1 MLTYSNPP
9 VTFLTGSSIEPDKLT
24 EVQDLLYKAL
34 CKSNPSDACTVQML
48 KYTASAMFKKQIN
61 MSDDLLAGHDVG
73 KVYQSKLA
81 DTNAAERSFGGKD
94 NRLRMCPTET
104 EMVTDGILCWKF
116 NKVSNTLEQFTT
128 AEIKKMVEAFMKTKF
143 KQNMQGRCNKRK
155 QDRIDYAA
163 EDLATRCER
172 GEKTFAKR
180 AKTLDGGGDAL
191 WTPEDIQLHVSTL
204 PSKKLQLQAMGKQW
218 QGIKAFVKLAD
229 PHIKWPDK
237 FKQMPKDA
245 AVLKAT
251 LILVL
256 EEKELMAGAR
266 EAKRKDDAQRVEEQE
281 TGVRA
286 VEDPLNKILPTAVVD
301 RDVLNKRMSDQVS
314 AGTHGER
321 SKKLRTQQKERA
333 HKQEEQEQGNDEQE
347 EQEQEQGNDEREE
360 QDDDEDL
367 QD

>member
-1 MLTYSNPP
+1 M
-9 VTFLTGSSIEPDKLT
+9 
-24 EVQDLLYKAL
+24 
-34 CKSNPSDACTVQML
+34 
-48 KYTASAMFKKQIN
+48 
-61 MSDDLLAGHDVG
+61 
-73 KVYQSKLA
+73 YQSKLA

-116 NKVSNTLEQFTT
+116 NKVSDTLELFTT

-191 WTPEDIQLHVSTL
+191 WTPEDIHLHVSTL

-251 LILVL
+251 LTLVL

-286 VEDPLNKILPTAVVD
+286 VEDPLNKILPTAVVA

-314 AGTHGER
+314 AGTHCER

-333 HKQEEQEQGNDEQE
+333 HEQEEQEQGNDAE
-347 EQEQEQGNDEREE
+347 EQEHCNNEGNESNEDEDAGGEIE
-360 QDDDEDL
+360 SDHNDDDDEDQ

>member
-1 MLTYSNPP
+1 M
-9 VTFLTGSSIEPDKLT
+9 
-24 EVQDLLYKAL
+24 
-34 CKSNPSDACTVQML
+34 
-48 KYTASAMFKKQIN
+48 
-61 MSDDLLAGHDVG
+61 
-73 KVYQSKLA
+73 
-81 DTNAAERSFGGKD
+81 
-94 NRLRMCPTET
+94 
-104 EMVTDGILCWKF
+104 
-116 NKVSNTLEQFTT
+116 
-128 AEIKKMVEAFMKTKF
+128 
-143 KQNMQGRCNKRK
+143 
-155 QDRIDYAA
+155 
-163 EDLATRCER
+163 
-172 GEKTFAKR
+172 
-180 AKTLDGGGDAL
+180 
-191 WTPEDIQLHVSTL
+191 LHVSTL

-256 EEKELMAGAR
+256 EEKELMVGAR

-281 TGVRA
+281 TGVCA

-333 HKQEEQEQGNDEQE
+333 HEPEEQEQGNDKQEEQEQGNDAE
-347 EQEQEQGNDEREE
+347 EQEQGNDEGNESNE
-360 QDDDEDL
+360 DEDAGGEIESD
-367 QD
+367 QMMMMKTSRIS